1 MSWLSSWRRN
11 LLAKSVVGGVLFS
24 DGELPGEQLGQVV
37 VEISKQNALPSDIKK
52 KLAEEAKL
60 LGANAVMKFET
71 AQAGHHWLFT
81 ASILKWDTESLFG
94 VGVAVKIPKESMQEA
109 LKP

>member
-1 MSWLSSWRRN
+1 M
-11 LLAKSVVGGVLFS
+11 AKSIVGGVLFS
-24 DGELPGEQLGQVV
+24 DGELPGVQLGQVLA
-37 VEISKQNALPSDIKK
+37 EISRQNALPSDIKQ
-52 KLAEEAKL
+52 KLADEAKS
-60 LGANAVMKFET
+60 LGANAVMNFET

-94 VGVAVKIPKESMQEA
+94 VGMAVKIPKESMQEA